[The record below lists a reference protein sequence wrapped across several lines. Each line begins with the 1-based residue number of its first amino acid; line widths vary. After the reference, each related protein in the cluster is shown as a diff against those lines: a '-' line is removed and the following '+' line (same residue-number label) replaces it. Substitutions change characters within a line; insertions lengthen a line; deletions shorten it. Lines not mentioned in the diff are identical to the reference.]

1 MKSCIDYINSS
12 FNIGKVNSN
21 SINDIVKIGFSSVKN
36 NKIMYKY
43 FSKDINNIISKYNL
57 YSFKYNIEL
66 YKHVN
71 NYIHV
76 DVFDL
81 ITGFNTYPN
90 SIINIEFNGLHVFDL
105 TSDINGEIK
114 LDYPINK
121 YSMIFSSIYIRGV
134 DKITVNAILFVGL
147 PLFIDNKNEYYRF
160 LESHKKK
167 FVYYKGSCLSED
179 LINCF

>member
-12 FNIGKVNSN
+12 FDIGKVNSN
-21 SINDIVKIGFSSVKN
+21 SISDVIEIGFNLVKN

-66 YKHVN
+66 HKYKN
-71 NYIHV
+71 GYIHV
-76 DVFDL
+76 NVHDF

-90 SIINIEFNGLHVFDL
+90 KKIKLEFNGVHVFDL

-121 YSMIFSSIYIRGV
+121 YSMIYSSIYITGV
-134 DKITVNAILFVGL
+134 DKITVNAILFTDL
-147 PLFIDNKNEYYRF
+147 PLFIDNGNEYYRF
-160 LESHKKK
+160 LKSHKKR
-167 FVYYKGSCLSED
+167 FVYYRGLCLEKD
-179 LINCF
+179 I